1 VLACATYAAYASYYS
16 VEYER
21 FLWLLHLFVIAA
33 AIIGGGALCA
43 LFIYR
48 PKPYQGAASTLHK
61 LFSFRLFVSEEL
73 LCVLYACIFC
83 GITAYSIVLAFSNVV
98 YAAIVFF
105 LGNLAVRVIFELV
118 ILFIHLCIHVDNIA
132 ERLDENDSPPL
143 SPFSEES
150 PDFVGQ
156 ASAGIAPQAA
166 GQAPVGT
173 GPQAT
178 RPDPRGHRNGNAAS
192 PGSTNRN
199 GPEESISSATRAEAD
214 KDDSLNSIISEALRQ
229 AKEDHTD
236 F

>member
-1 VLACATYAAYASYYS
+1 MLAYAAYASYYS

-83 GITAYSIVLAFSNVV
+83 GITAYSIVLVFSNVV
-98 YAAIVFF
+98 YAAIVFL
-105 LGNLAVRVIFELV
+105 LGNLAVRVVFELV
-118 ILFIHLCIHVDNIA
+118 ILFIHLCIHVDDIA
-132 ERLDENDSPPL
+132 ERLDESTSPARFPLSEENPDWTGHPPAGMSPPAVQT
-143 SPFSEES
+143 
-150 PDFVGQ
+150 D
-156 ASAGIAPQAA
+156 
-166 GQAPVGT
+166 APVYRRT
-173 GPQAT
+173 
-178 RPDPRGHRNGNAAS
+178 NAHSNQGQKAAKQS
-192 PGSTNRN
+192 NAD
-199 GPEESISSATRAEAD
+199 ESISSTTSRAGTEP
-214 KDDSLNSIISEALRQ
+214 DDTLNSIITEALRQ
-229 AKEDHTD
+229 AEEDHTE